1 MTGTGR
7 SSACITKH
15 PRSAFWDHLRRPP
28 GGSGDSRSSVVAGPS
43 ISASIVSFRTAPLT
57 RNRVWTRMVI
67 RVTVT
72 FRMCP
77 YRDTW
82 VISQNASAALK
93 YMRGV
98 GAEPSPPRLGP
109 SSHANVM

>member
-15 PRSAFWDHLRRPP
+15 PRSAFRITRATRSGGVRRLQLERRLRPQHLGVDR
-28 GGSGDSRSSVVAGPS
+28 VV
-43 ISASIVSFRTAPLT
+43 RTAPVT
-57 RNRVWTRMVI
+57 RNRVRTRMVI

-72 FRMCP
+72 FSMCP

-82 VISQNASAALK
+82 VISQKASAALK
-93 YMRGV
+93 YMSGV